1 MSRTRYNKL
10 GHKFNIV
17 QNTGDHFYISLI
29 FVKLSLMKLYFI
41 IIIIVVNKKDYYE
54 KNLVICR
61 AVTEYP
67 LYIYILMA
75 VVICYSLSMLFKIY
89 AKINDV
95 VLDKLK
101 KKCKYVE
108 SS

>member
-1 MSRTRYNKL
+1 
-10 GHKFNIV
+10 
-17 QNTGDHFYISLI
+17 
-29 FVKLSLMKLYFI
+29 
-41 IIIIVVNKKDYYE
+41 
-54 KNLVICR
+54 
-61 AVTEYP
+61 
-67 LYIYILMA
+67 MA

>member
-17 QNTGDHFYISLI
+17 QNTGDHFNISLI

-54 KNLVICR
+54 KK
-61 AVTEYP
+61 P
-67 LYIYILMA
+67 
-75 VVICYSLSMLFKIY
+75 
-89 AKINDV
+89 
-95 VLDKLK
+95 
-101 KKCKYVE
+101 
-108 SS
+108 